1 MVAAPER
8 LAEYNLIFPFV
19 MSNTTGPKSRLF
31 RRFGIRLPSNNE
43 LKQTH
48 PTLKKAYP
56 PGTHGPKGSYGKKS
70 EYARQLMEKQKAKVI
85 FNVNEKQMLRY
96 FDTASKKEG
105 ITGDEMLRLLEQ
117 RLDNIIFRSG
127 LATTR
132 YQARQM
138 VNHGLIE
145 LNGKVASIPSIQVNP
160 GDKFNAVAKKKDSP
174 LFKQNAERGTKAPKW
189 LSVDLKNLSG
199 TMERLPDKG
208 ELEPLVSTHLI
219 VEFYSK

>member
-1 MVAAPER
+1 
-8 LAEYNLIFPFV
+8 

-31 RRFGIRLPSNNE
+31 RRFGIRLPTNNE

-56 PGTHGPKGSYGKKS
+56 PGMHGPKGTFGKKS

-85 FNVNEKQMLRY
+85 FNVSEKQMQKY
-96 FDTASKKEG
+96 FDLASGKEG
-105 ITGDEMLRLLEQ
+105 ITGDEMLKLLEQ
-117 RLDNIIFRSG
+117 RLDNVIFRAG
-127 LATTR
+127 MAATR

-145 LNGKVASIPSIQVNP
+145 LNGKVASIPSIQVQP
-160 GDKFNAVAKKKDSP
+160 GDKFSAVGKKKDSP
-174 LFKQNAERGTKAPKW
+174 LFKQNVERGTKAPHW
-189 LSVDLKNLSG
+189 LNVDLKNLSG
-199 TMERLPDKG
+199 TVERIPDKG
-208 ELEPLVSTHLI
+208 ELEPLVSANLI

>member
-1 MVAAPER
+1 
-8 LAEYNLIFPFV
+8 

-31 RRFGIRLPSNNE
+31 RRFGIRLPTNNE

-48 PTLKKAYP
+48 PTLKKAYQ
-56 PGTHGPKGSYGKKS
+56 PGMHGPKGSFGKKS

-85 FNVNEKQMLRY
+85 FNLNEKQIRKY
-96 FDTASKKEG
+96 FDEASTKEG
-105 ITGDEMLRLLEQ
+105 ITGDEMLKLMEQ

-145 LNGKVASIPSIQVNP
+145 LNGKVCAVPSAQVAV
-160 GDKFNAVAKKKDSP
+160 GDKFTVVAKKKDSP
-174 LFKQNAERGTKAPKW
+174 LFKQNVERGTKAPHW
-189 LSVDLKNLSG
+189 LNVDLKNLSG
-199 TMERLPDKG
+199 TMERQPDKG
-208 ELEPLVSTHLI
+208 ELEPLISTNLI
-219 VEFYSK
+219 VEFFSK

>member
-1 MVAAPER
+1 
-8 LAEYNLIFPFV
+8 

-56 PGTHGPKGSYGKKS
+56 PGMHGPKGSFSKKS

-85 FNVNEKQMLRY
+85 FNITEKQMQKY
-96 FDTASKKEG
+96 YDMASSREG
-105 ITGDEMLRLLEQ
+105 ITGDELLRLLEQ
-117 RLDNIIFRSG
+117 RLDNVIFRSG

-145 LNGKVASIPSIQVNP
+145 LNGKVASIPSIQVKP
-160 GDKFNAVAKKKDSP
+160 GDKFNLVSKKKDSP
-174 LFKQNAERGTKAPKW
+174 VFKQNSERGTKGPKW
-189 LSVDLKNLSG
+189 LNVDLKNMTGSVDR
-199 TMERLPDKG
+199 TPDKG
-208 ELEPLVSTHLI
+208 ELEPLVSASMI

>member
-1 MVAAPER
+1 
-8 LAEYNLIFPFV
+8 

-31 RRFGIRLPSNNE
+31 RRFGIRIPTNNE

-56 PGTHGPKGSYGKKS
+56 PGIHGPKGTYGKKS
-70 EYARQLMEKQKAKVI
+70 EYSRQLKEKQKAKVI
-85 FNVNEKQMLRY
+85 FNIKERQCRKYYEM
-96 FDTASKKEG
+96 ASKKQG
-105 ITGDEMLRLLEQ
+105 ITGDEFLRLLEQ

-127 LATTR
+127 LASTR

-145 LNGKVASIPSIQVNP
+145 VNGKVASIPSIQVAP
-160 GDKFNAVAKKKDSP
+160 ADKFNLVSKKKDSP
-174 LFKQNAERGTKAPKW
+174 QFKENAESGTKAPKW
-189 LSVDLKNLSG
+189 LSVDLKNMSG
-199 TMERLPDKG
+199 AMVRVPDNN
-208 ELEPLVSTHLI
+208 ELEAQISTNLI

>member
-1 MVAAPER
+1 
-8 LAEYNLIFPFV
+8 

-31 RRFGIRLPSNNE
+31 RRFGIRLPTNNE

-56 PGTHGPKGSYGKKS
+56 PGMHGPKGSFSKKS

-85 FNVNEKQMLRY
+85 FNVSEKQCRKY
-96 FDTASKKEG
+96 FDIASSQEG
-105 ITGDEMLRLLEQ
+105 ITGDEMLKLLEQ
-117 RLDNIIFRSG
+117 RLDNVIFRSG
-127 LATTR
+127 IATTR

-145 LNGKVASIPSIQVNP
+145 LNGKVASIPSIQVKV
-160 GDKFNAVAKKKDSP
+160 GDKFTVVTKKKDSP
-174 LFKQNAERGTKAPKW
+174 LFKQNVERGTKAPHW

-199 TMERLPDKG
+199 LVERTPDKG
-208 ELEPLVSTHLI
+208 ELEPLVSAHLI